1 MALNFP
7 STTGQPTDGSFTYT
21 AGGITW
27 IWDGLSWRSGIS
39 SGGES
44 DPVYSSSAASNVTN
58 QKIQNWD
65 AAFSWG
71 DHSQAGYGSGSGGG
85 SMNELVDDTTPQ
97 LGGVLDCNGFAID
110 FGANVITDADVGN
123 YDTAYGW
130 GDHSAA
136 GYLTSLPA
144 IAIGSLSDVT
154 ISTPSAGQVLKYN
167 GSAWIN
173 DTAAAGLSNI
183 VDSAQ
188 GVNVTGKVATTDGMD
203 IDIGGGINAAGTS
216 IDFQNATISFSGASI
231 GGLSGTI
238 HDAVDFHLNQ
248 STATD
253 GQVLSWN
260 ATGGGAG
267 TGDYEWVNQ
276 SGGGSASSPLVAP
289 ETFDILVTGATNTYY
304 TISGDDRYGEVG
316 GNDVPVRMYTGD
328 TVTFNTTALS
338 GSHPLYIRVSDG
350 GASVS
355 NPAATGE
362 GTSSISWTPSA
373 TGTYYYQCSS
383 HPGML
388 GIIYVEDPVNADPT
402 ITVKNTNIQGEWAYS
417 QSNDFDIQSLGTAG
431 AIPGHNTA
439 KYNLPQYMPTYTD
452 TAGSL
457 PPISNPPDHP
467 DPVSCAFDARYD
479 TWLNVA
485 SSVDNGVIEL
495 TFTNPVLVDQ
505 LYELTFGYDG
515 NVQPGYNGAN
525 YVTNTTTT
533 GDIQEITIK
542 AAGSGSGLQLDKLSF
557 KTVTASGAT
566 GRLYY
571 VIASFGGSTGMMV
584 YKSSKVGI
592 GNAGRKFYRHDS
604 SVNLQLGAEHLNSII
619 GVNTYIPRSLVLP
632 IHYMCRDGD
641 TITVMDLGVGRL
653 DKDSTDDFA
662 NALNAGYGTYDFNPG
677 NATNNPI
684 SIFPSLEQGIQQTG
698 VYAKGETFQNSSS
711 EVFWLPT
718 TVPSG
723 SPNNKYYY
731 SGWHGMPFVL
741 NRSGQS
747 ITFVF
752 CGGLYGWR
760 VLS

>member
-1 MALNFP
+1 MAINFP
-7 STTGQPTDGSFTYT
+7 STTGQPTDGSFTHVVGNITYRWNGVSWT
-21 AGGITW
+21 A
-27 IWDGLSWRSGIS
+27 SVF
-39 SGGES
+39 SGGS
-44 DPVYSSSAASNVTN
+44 LDDLTNVDALTN
-58 QKIQNWD
+58 IANGKI
-65 AAFSWG
+65 
-71 DHSQAGYGSGSGGG
+71 
-85 SMNELVDDTTPQ
+85 
-97 LGGVLDCNGFAID
+97 
-110 FGANVITDADVGN
+110 
-123 YDTAYGW
+123 
-130 GDHSAA
+130 
-136 GYLTSLPA
+136 
-144 IAIGSLSDVT
+144 
-154 ISTPSAGQVLKYN
+154 LKYN
-167 GSAWIN
+167 SGSELWEVADDGGGGGGGVALTDLSVTVN
-173 DTAAAGLSNI
+173 SAGTAGLTYNNTT
-183 VDSAQ
+183 
-188 GVNVTGKVATTDGMD
+188 GVFSYTPPDLSGYST
-203 IDIGGGINAAGTS
+203 
-216 IDFQNATISFSGASI
+216 FSGSYNDLTNLPTLFSGSYNDLSDKPTFAVSDLTDVSTTAPSANDVLTWDGSNWGPSAS
-231 GGLSGTI
+231 
-238 HDAVDFHLNQ
+238 Q
-248 STATD
+248 
-253 GQVLSWN
+253 
-260 ATGGGAG
+260 
-267 TGDYEWVNQ
+267 
-276 SGGGSASSPLVAP
+276 GGSASSPLVAP
-289 ETFDILVTGATNTYY
+289 ETFDIIATGATNTYY

-362 GTSSISWTPSA
+362 GTSSISWTPSSA
-373 TGTYYYQCSS
+373 GTYYYQCGS
-383 HPGML
+383 HPDML
-388 GIIYVEDPVNADPT
+388 GIIYVEDPVNAEPT
-402 ITVKNTNIQGEWAYS
+402 ITVKSTNIEGDWAYS

-431 AIPGHNTA
+431 AIPGHNTEQ
-439 KYNLPQYMPTYTD
+439 YNLPQYMPAYTD

-698 VYAKGETFQNSSS
+698 VYAKSESFNNGSSQ
-711 EVFWLPT
+711 VFWLPT

>member
-1 MALNFP
+1 MAINFP
-7 STTGQPTDGSFTYT
+7 STTGQPTDGSFTHVVGNITYRWNGVSWT
-21 AGGITW
+21 A
-27 IWDGLSWRSGIS
+27 SVF
-39 SGGES
+39 SGGS
-44 DPVYSSSAASNVTN
+44 LDDLTNVDALTN
-58 QKIQNWD
+58 LANGKI
-65 AAFSWG
+65 
-71 DHSQAGYGSGSGGG
+71 
-85 SMNELVDDTTPQ
+85 
-97 LGGVLDCNGFAID
+97 
-110 FGANVITDADVGN
+110 
-123 YDTAYGW
+123 
-130 GDHSAA
+130 
-136 GYLTSLPA
+136 
-144 IAIGSLSDVT
+144 
-154 ISTPSAGQVLKYN
+154 LKYN
-167 GSAWIN
+167 SGSELWEIADDGGGGGGVALTDLSVTVN
-173 DTAAAGLSNI
+173 SAGTAGLTYNNTT
-183 VDSAQ
+183 
-188 GVNVTGKVATTDGMD
+188 GVFSYTPPDLSGYST
-203 IDIGGGINAAGTS
+203 
-216 IDFQNATISFSGASI
+216 FSGSYNDLTNKPTLFSGSYNDLSDKPTFAVSDLTDVSTTAPSANDVLTWDGSNWGPSAS
-231 GGLSGTI
+231 
-238 HDAVDFHLNQ
+238 Q
-248 STATD
+248 
-253 GQVLSWN
+253 
-260 ATGGGAG
+260 
-267 TGDYEWVNQ
+267 
-276 SGGGSASSPLVAP
+276 GGSASSPLVAP

-373 TGTYYYQCSS
+373 TGTYYYQCGS
-383 HPGML
+383 HPDML

-402 ITVKNTNIQGEWAYS
+402 ITVKSTNIQGEWAYS

>member
-1 MALNFP
+1 MAINFP
-7 STTGQPTDGSFTYT
+7 STTGQPTDGSFTHVVGNITYRWNGVSWT
-21 AGGITW
+21 A
-27 IWDGLSWRSGIS
+27 SVF
-39 SGGES
+39 SGGS
-44 DPVYSSSAASNVTN
+44 LDDLTNVDALTN
-58 QKIQNWD
+58 LANGKI
-65 AAFSWG
+65 
-71 DHSQAGYGSGSGGG
+71 
-85 SMNELVDDTTPQ
+85 
-97 LGGVLDCNGFAID
+97 
-110 FGANVITDADVGN
+110 
-123 YDTAYGW
+123 
-130 GDHSAA
+130 
-136 GYLTSLPA
+136 
-144 IAIGSLSDVT
+144 
-154 ISTPSAGQVLKYN
+154 LKYN
-167 GSAWIN
+167 SGSELWEIADDGGGGGGVALTDLSVTVN
-173 DTAAAGLSNI
+173 SAGTAGLTYNNTT
-183 VDSAQ
+183 
-188 GVNVTGKVATTDGMD
+188 GVFSYTPPDLSGYST
-203 IDIGGGINAAGTS
+203 
-216 IDFQNATISFSGASI
+216 FSGSYNDLTNKPTLFSGSYNDLSDKPTFAVSDLTDVSTTAPSANDVLTWDGSNWGPSAS
-231 GGLSGTI
+231 
-238 HDAVDFHLNQ
+238 Q
-248 STATD
+248 
-253 GQVLSWN
+253 
-260 ATGGGAG
+260 
-267 TGDYEWVNQ
+267 
-276 SGGGSASSPLVAP
+276 GGSASSPLVAP

-373 TGTYYYQCSS
+373 TGTYYYQCGS
-383 HPGML
+383 HPDML

-402 ITVKNTNIQGEWAYS
+402 ITVKSTNIQGEWAYS
-417 QSNDFDIQSLGTAG
+417 QSNDFEIQSLGTAG

-542 AAGSGSGLQLDKLSF
+542 AAGSGEGLQLDKLSF

>member
-1 MALNFP
+1 M
-7 STTGQPTDGSFTYT
+7 TWDGS
-21 AGGITW
+21 
-27 IWDGLSWRSGIS
+27 
-39 SGGES
+39 
-44 DPVYSSSAASNVTN
+44 
-58 QKIQNWD
+58 NW
-65 AAFSWG
+65 G
-71 DHSQAGYGSGSGGG
+71 
-85 SMNELVDDTTPQ
+85 
-97 LGGVLDCNGFAID
+97 
-110 FGANVITDADVGN
+110 
-123 YDTAYGW
+123 
-130 GDHSAA
+130 
-136 GYLTSLPA
+136 
-144 IAIGSLSDVT
+144 
-154 ISTPSAGQVLKYN
+154 PSASQ
-167 GSAWIN
+167 
-173 DTAAAGLSNI
+173 
-183 VDSAQ
+183 
-188 GVNVTGKVATTDGMD
+188 
-203 IDIGGGINAAGTS
+203 
-216 IDFQNATISFSGASI
+216 
-231 GGLSGTI
+231 
-238 HDAVDFHLNQ
+238 
-248 STATD
+248 
-253 GQVLSWN
+253 
-260 ATGGGAG
+260 
-267 TGDYEWVNQ
+267 
-276 SGGGSASSPLVAP
+276 GGSASSPLVAP

-373 TGTYYYQCSS
+373 TGTYYYQCGS
-383 HPGML
+383 HPDML

-402 ITVKNTNIQGEWAYS
+402 ITVKSTNIQGEWAYS
-417 QSNDFDIQSLGTAG
+417 QSNDFEIQSLGTAG

-452 TAGSL
+452 SAGSL

-542 AAGSGSGLQLDKLSF
+542 AAGSGEGLQLDKLSF

>member
-1 MALNFP
+1 MAINFP
-7 STTGQPTDGSFTYT
+7 STTGQPTDGSFTHVVGNITYRWNGVSWT
-21 AGGITW
+21 A
-27 IWDGLSWRSGIS
+27 SVF
-39 SGGES
+39 SGGS
-44 DPVYSSSAASNVTN
+44 LDDLTNVDALTN
-58 QKIQNWD
+58 LANGKI
-65 AAFSWG
+65 
-71 DHSQAGYGSGSGGG
+71 
-85 SMNELVDDTTPQ
+85 
-97 LGGVLDCNGFAID
+97 
-110 FGANVITDADVGN
+110 
-123 YDTAYGW
+123 
-130 GDHSAA
+130 
-136 GYLTSLPA
+136 
-144 IAIGSLSDVT
+144 
-154 ISTPSAGQVLKYN
+154 LKYN
-167 GSAWIN
+167 SGSELWEIADDGGGGGGVALTDLSVTVN
-173 DTAAAGLSNI
+173 SAGTAGLTYNNTT
-183 VDSAQ
+183 
-188 GVNVTGKVATTDGMD
+188 GVFSYTPPDLSGYST
-203 IDIGGGINAAGTS
+203 
-216 IDFQNATISFSGASI
+216 FSGSYNDLTNKPTLFSGSYNDLSDKPTFAVSDLTDVSTTAPSANDVLTWDGSNWGPSAS
-231 GGLSGTI
+231 
-238 HDAVDFHLNQ
+238 Q
-248 STATD
+248 
-253 GQVLSWN
+253 
-260 ATGGGAG
+260 
-267 TGDYEWVNQ
+267 
-276 SGGGSASSPLVAP
+276 GGSASSPLVAP

-373 TGTYYYQCSS
+373 TGTYYYQCGS
-383 HPGML
+383 HPDML

-542 AAGSGSGLQLDKLSF
+542 AAGSGEGLQLDKLSF

>member
-1 MALNFP
+1 
-7 STTGQPTDGSFTYT
+7 
-21 AGGITW
+21 
-27 IWDGLSWRSGIS
+27 
-39 SGGES
+39 
-44 DPVYSSSAASNVTN
+44 
-58 QKIQNWD
+58 
-65 AAFSWG
+65 
-71 DHSQAGYGSGSGGG
+71 
-85 SMNELVDDTTPQ
+85 
-97 LGGVLDCNGFAID
+97 
-110 FGANVITDADVGN
+110 
-123 YDTAYGW
+123 
-130 GDHSAA
+130 
-136 GYLTSLPA
+136 
-144 IAIGSLSDVT
+144 
-154 ISTPSAGQVLKYN
+154 
-167 GSAWIN
+167 
-173 DTAAAGLSNI
+173 
-183 VDSAQ
+183 
-188 GVNVTGKVATTDGMD
+188 
-203 IDIGGGINAAGTS
+203 
-216 IDFQNATISFSGASI
+216 
-231 GGLSGTI
+231 
-238 HDAVDFHLNQ
+238 
-248 STATD
+248 
-253 GQVLSWN
+253 
-260 ATGGGAG
+260 
-267 TGDYEWVNQ
+267 
-276 SGGGSASSPLVAP
+276 
-289 ETFDILVTGATNTYY
+289 
-304 TISGDDRYGEVG
+304 
-316 GNDVPVRMYTGD
+316 
-328 TVTFNTTALS
+328 
-338 GSHPLYIRVSDG
+338 
-350 GASVS
+350 
-355 NPAATGE
+355 
-362 GTSSISWTPSA
+362 
-373 TGTYYYQCSS
+373 
-383 HPGML
+383 ML

-731 SGWHGMPFVL
+731 AGWHGMPFVL